1 MNPDCYVKE
10 CTSYENIQTSNSF
23 AIMSTSAAL
32 ILTAANSFSLEKK
45 NNHKLASIQVKDNA
59 TWIAI
64 YTQMP
69 KKGQR
74 KITLLV
80 SKDENRLL
88 LT

>member
-1 MNPDCYVKE
+1 MLQCEGMPNR
-10 CTSYENIQTSNSF
+10 QTSSSF

-59 TWIAI
+59 TYMNSHI
-64 YTQMP
+64 YTNA
-69 KKGQR
+69 KKR
-74 KITLLV
+74 
-80 SKDENRLL
+80 SKEDHLTCFKL